1 MLGTLVGILFA
12 LVLAAA
18 VIFIV
23 SRLNLGL
30 TVDSFMTAIIAA
42 AVITIIGGVIAWLL
56 GALGITIGGGFFG
69 ALVNL
74 IVAAL
79 VLMLGARFVKGMT
92 VNGFTGALVAAI
104 AIGVVTC
111 WPTGCWGCSVWHNP
125 TLSSPRLA
133 TTPLHD
139 AAALFFCGTQRNRFF
154 NVCFRTSGNT

>member
-104 AIGVVTC
+104 AIGVVT
-111 WPTGCWGCSVWHNP
+111 W
-125 TLSSPRLA
+125 LA
-133 TTPLHD
+133 NWLLG
-139 AAALFFCGTQRNRFF
+139 LFGLA
-154 NVCFRTSGNT
+154 

>member
-1 MLGTLVGILFA
+1 MVGILFA

-104 AIGVVTC
+104 AIGVVT
-111 WPTGCWGCSVWHNP
+111 WLANWLLGLFG
-125 TLSSPRLA
+125 LASSNALVTSPCD
-133 TTPLHD
+133 T
-139 AAALFFCGTQRNRFF
+139 AAARCSGVVICGTQRNRFF